1 MKFDMD
7 YIAHNNALTE
17 TNPYFKLFLTII
29 LLIVTLALDN
39 LYFDIIIFIVMS
51 IVILAIAKIAFKSYL
66 KFLSIPMSFLVI
78 TCIFLIFF
86 FGSGEVIYDTKI
98 LGIVVTKNSLH
109 YGVYTFMRVMACLP
123 CLGFLALTTP
133 IAKILHCLATLK
145 VPKIIIEIGLLMYN
159 IKVKLYSIPLIQE
172 VIMVNCQF
180 TSQKTGVIKMLEVQ
194 NLKYSYNNDYQALKG
209 VSLKIDEGEMI
220 ALLGKNGAGKSTLF
234 LHLNGIYEPDEG
246 KVLIDG
252 EELKYDKKS
261 LLKFRQ
267 KVGIVF
273 QNPDD
278 QIFAPTVEEDVA
290 FGPLN
295 LGLSMEEVQ
304 DRVEE
309 ALARVGMSGTEKI
322 APHHLSGG
330 QKKRVAIAGILAM
343 KPEIMILDEPTAGL
357 DPQGVEN
364 LVKLLKELNDE
375 GITILIS
382 THEVDLVPDY
392 ANKVFVLVDG
402 ELIAEGTPKAIFS
415 QPEVLEKA
423 HLKIPIVTELFQQLE
438 TEGFDMENDYPLT
451 IEEAKEKFLTLI
463 NKN

>member
-1 MKFDMD
+1 MNQK
-7 YIAHNNALTE
+7 IGVNN
-17 TNPYFKLFLTII
+17 
-29 LLIVTLALDN
+29 
-39 LYFDIIIFIVMS
+39 
-51 IVILAIAKIAFKSYL
+51 
-66 KFLSIPMSFLVI
+66 
-78 TCIFLIFF
+78 
-86 FGSGEVIYDTKI
+86 
-98 LGIVVTKNSLH
+98 
-109 YGVYTFMRVMACLP
+109 
-123 CLGFLALTTP
+123 
-133 IAKILHCLATLK
+133 
-145 VPKIIIEIGLLMYN
+145 
-159 IKVKLYSIPLIQE
+159 
-172 VIMVNCQF
+172 
-180 TSQKTGVIKMLEVQ
+180 MLEVQ

-209 VSLKIDEGEMI
+209 VSLKINEGDMV

-246 KVLIDG
+246 KVFIDG

-295 LGLSMEEVQ
+295 LGLAMEEVQ

-343 KPEIMILDEPTAGL
+343 KPEIMVLDEPTAGL

-375 GITILIS
+375 GITIVIS

-402 ELIAEGTPKAIFS
+402 ELIAEGTPKEIFA
-415 QPEVLEKA
+415 QPEVLERA
-423 HLKIPIVTELFQQLE
+423 HLKIPIVTDLFQQLE

-451 IEEAKEKFLTLI
+451 VEEAKDKFLKLI

>member
-1 MKFDMD
+1 METYQFMNQK
-7 YIAHNNALTE
+7 IGVNN
-17 TNPYFKLFLTII
+17 
-29 LLIVTLALDN
+29 
-39 LYFDIIIFIVMS
+39 
-51 IVILAIAKIAFKSYL
+51 
-66 KFLSIPMSFLVI
+66 
-78 TCIFLIFF
+78 
-86 FGSGEVIYDTKI
+86 
-98 LGIVVTKNSLH
+98 
-109 YGVYTFMRVMACLP
+109 
-123 CLGFLALTTP
+123 
-133 IAKILHCLATLK
+133 
-145 VPKIIIEIGLLMYN
+145 
-159 IKVKLYSIPLIQE
+159 
-172 VIMVNCQF
+172 
-180 TSQKTGVIKMLEVQ
+180 MLEVQ
-194 NLKYSYNNDYQALKG
+194 NLKYSYNNDYQALKC
-209 VSLKIDEGEMI
+209 VSLKIDDGDMV

-246 KVLIDG
+246 KVFIDG

-295 LGLSMEEVQ
+295 LGLPMEEVQ

-343 KPEIMILDEPTAGL
+343 KPEIMVLDEPTAGL

-375 GITILIS
+375 GITIVIS

-402 ELIAEGTPKAIFS
+402 ELIAEGTPKKIFA
-415 QPEVLEKA
+415 QPEVLERA
-423 HLKIPIVTELFQQLE
+423 HLKIPIVTDLFQQLE

-451 IEEAKEKFLTLI
+451 IEEAKDKFLKLM

>member
-1 MKFDMD
+1 METYQFMNQK
-7 YIAHNNALTE
+7 IGVNN
-17 TNPYFKLFLTII
+17 
-29 LLIVTLALDN
+29 
-39 LYFDIIIFIVMS
+39 
-51 IVILAIAKIAFKSYL
+51 
-66 KFLSIPMSFLVI
+66 
-78 TCIFLIFF
+78 
-86 FGSGEVIYDTKI
+86 
-98 LGIVVTKNSLH
+98 
-109 YGVYTFMRVMACLP
+109 
-123 CLGFLALTTP
+123 
-133 IAKILHCLATLK
+133 
-145 VPKIIIEIGLLMYN
+145 
-159 IKVKLYSIPLIQE
+159 
-172 VIMVNCQF
+172 
-180 TSQKTGVIKMLEVQ
+180 MLEVQ

-209 VSLKIDEGEMI
+209 VSLKINEGDMV

-246 KVLIDG
+246 QVFIDG

-295 LGLSMEEVQ
+295 LGLPMEEVQ

-343 KPEIMILDEPTAGL
+343 KPEIMVLDEPTAGL

-375 GITILIS
+375 GITIVIS

-402 ELIAEGTPKAIFS
+402 ELIAEGTPKEIFA
-415 QPEVLEKA
+415 QPEVLERA
-423 HLKIPIVTELFQQLE
+423 HLKIPIVTDLFQQLE

-451 IEEAKEKFLTLI
+451 VEEAKDKFLKLI